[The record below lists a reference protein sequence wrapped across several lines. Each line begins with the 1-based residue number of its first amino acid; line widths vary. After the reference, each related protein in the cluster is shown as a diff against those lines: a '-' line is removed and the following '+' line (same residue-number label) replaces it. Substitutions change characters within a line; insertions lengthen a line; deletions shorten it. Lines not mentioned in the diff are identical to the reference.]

1 MANTFKSFGVSAV
14 GTSLTD
20 SYTAGAGVT
29 STVIGASVANI
40 NASTLVTVD
49 VVLTKGATDYHL
61 IKNAPVA
68 PGGTLVV
75 VGGDQKVVLET
86 GNKIKV
92 KSSLAA
98 SVDVVLSVLE
108 ITA

>member
-1 MANTFKSFGVSAV
+1 
-14 GTSLTD
+14 
-20 SYTAGAGVT
+20 
-29 STVIGASVANI
+29 
-40 NASTLVTVD
+40 
-49 VVLTKGATDYHL
+49 
-61 IKNAPVA
+61 
-68 PGGTLVV
+68 
-75 VGGDQKVVLET
+75 VLET